1 MTNKNKGRQKAAQ
14 NTTYAADFTTLHSHS
29 TEAQRQTVLSALASG
44 PKTTIQLRHDFDIM
58 MPGSRIKELRE
69 EGYRIDTYLVKAV
82 NPFGTE
88 HSRIA
93 LYSLVV
99 EGGEA

>member
-1 MTNKNKGRQKAAQ
+1 MTGN
-14 NTTYAADFTTLHSHS
+14 SHS
-29 TEAQRQTVLSALASG
+29 TEVQRQTALSALATG
-44 PKTTIQLRHDFDIM
+44 PKTTIELRHDFDIM
-58 MPGSRIKELRE
+58 MPAARIKELRDD
-69 EGYRIDTYLVKAV
+69 GYRIDTYLVKAV